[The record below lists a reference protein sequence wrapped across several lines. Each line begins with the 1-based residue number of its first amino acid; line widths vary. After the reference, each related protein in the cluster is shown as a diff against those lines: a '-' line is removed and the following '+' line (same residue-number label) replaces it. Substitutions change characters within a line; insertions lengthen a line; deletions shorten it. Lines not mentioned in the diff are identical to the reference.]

1 MKEHNDQVQRHN
13 TNKQKENLTEL
24 RVAKIMTKYSD
35 TLKFVAIPSL
45 TKATWSTKA
54 FLDKP
59 SPPKSKTTME

>member
-45 TKATWSTKA
+45 TKAT
-54 FLDKP
+54 
-59 SPPKSKTTME
+59 